1 MTVATQKIRALA
13 QTLISLESNQRG
25 ASTSRAEGPATAIEK
40 LRPHLTNLM
49 GNVGFVTLLARALVL
64 ASTEVIWL
72 RTVRLSEEGTWEG
85 LAEAQT
91 QISASDFTDA
101 LVLVLAQ
108 LLGLLVA
115 LVGEAL
121 MVRLVSEVW
130 PNLSLKNL
138 NTGRK
143 DKNEKN
149 K

>member
-1 MTVATQKIRALA
+1 MTVATQKMRAFA
-13 QTLISLESNQRG
+13 QTLISLELKQGG
-25 ASTSRAEGPATAIEK
+25 ASTSRAEGPSTAIEK

-49 GNVGFVTLLARALVL
+49 GNAGFVALLARALVL
-64 ASTEVIWL
+64 ASTEVTWL
-72 RTVRLSEEGTWEG
+72 RTVRLSQEGTWEG

-91 QISASDFTDA
+91 QVSASDFIDA

-121 MVRLVSEVW
+121 MLRLVSEVW

-138 NTGRK
+138 NTGRRG
-143 DKNEKN
+143 KNEKAN
-149 K
+149 